1 MSQAR
6 PGLRENLPQFT
17 LLVLVNALVGGMIG
31 LERTLLPTLAE
42 AELGLTRK
50 LAVLSFIGVFGL
62 TKALTNYG
70 AGGIADRWG
79 RKPALVAG
87 WIVALPVPFLLMG
100 VDRWEVLAMANVLLG
115 VSQGLTWSTT
125 VVMKIDLAGARHR
138 GLAMGLNEF
147 AGYLAVGLTALAT
160 GAMAARF
167 GPTVAPF
174 WLGVA
179 FAGLGLVASAMLVRE
194 TRGLVAVEF
203 GSAPPPVLRA
213 GEAGV
218 FVRTS
223 FQDPT
228 LSSACQAGLVN
239 NLNDGVA
246 WGLFPLLFAS
256 AGLEVSEIG
265 VLVALYPI
273 VWGTGQLIAGAASDH
288 LGRKGLLVAGM
299 LVQAAGLVVTATAA
313 ALLGFAAGSVLLG
326 IGTAM
331 VYPTLLATV
340 ADGARASERARAVGT
355 YRLWRDGGYVVG
367 AIFAGLLADR
377 FGLEIAVLATGLL
390 TASSGF
396 VVWRRMPAEARSPA
410 PAVTDQDSSPTM

>member
-1 MSQAR
+1 MSAAR
-6 PGLRENLPQFT
+6 PGIRENLPQFT

-31 LERTLLPTLAE
+31 LERTLLPALAE
-42 AELGLTRK
+42 DELGLTRK
-50 LAVLSFIGVFGL
+50 LAVLAFIGVFGL

-100 VDRWEVLAMANVLLG
+100 VDRWEVLALANVLLG

-160 GAMAARF
+160 GALAARF

-174 WLGVA
+174 WLGVV
-179 FAGLGLVASAMLVRE
+179 FAGLGLAASLLLVKE
-194 TRGLVAVEF
+194 TRGMVALESAA
-203 GSAPPPVLRA
+203 GSAAAPPAEVQA

-223 FQDPT
+223 FHDPT

-256 AGLEVSEIG
+256 AGMGVGEIG
-265 VLVALYPI
+265 VLVALYPV
-273 VWGTGQLIAGAASDH
+273 VWGLGQLIAGAASDH
-288 LGRKGLLVAGM
+288 IGRKGLLVLGM
-299 LVQAAGLVVTATAA
+299 LTQAAGLGVTATAA
-313 ALLGFAAGSVLLG
+313 GFSGFAAGSVLLG
-326 IGTAM
+326 VGTAM

-340 ADGARASERARAVGT
+340 ADGARAPERARAVGT

-377 FGLEIAVLATGLL
+377 FGLEVAVLATAAL
-390 TASSGF
+390 TAGSGLTL
-396 VVWRRMPAEARSPA
+396 WRRMPGAARA
-410 PAVTDQDSSPTM
+410 TATQV

>member
-1 MSQAR
+1 MTPPR

-17 LLVLVNALVGGMIG
+17 LLVLVNALVGGMVG

-42 AELGLTRK
+42 TELGLTRK
-50 LAVLSFIGVFGL
+50 LAVLGFIGVFGL

-87 WIVALPVPFLLMG
+87 WLVAVPVPFLLMG
-100 VDRWEVLAMANVLLG
+100 VHRWEVLALANVLLG

-147 AGYLAVGLTALAT
+147 AGYLSVGLTALAT
-160 GAMAARF
+160 GALAARF

-174 WLGVA
+174 WLGVG
-179 FAGLGLVASAMLVRE
+179 FAGLGLFASVVWVRE
-194 TRGLVAVEF
+194 TRGVVAVEAAEAAE
-203 GSAPPPVLRA
+203 GPPPGPR
-213 GEAGV
+213 EPGV

-223 FQDPT
+223 FGDPT

-246 WGLFPLLFAS
+246 WGLFPLLFAAS
-256 AGLEVSEIG
+256 GLDVGEIG
-265 VLVALYPI
+265 VLVALYPV
-273 VWGTGQLIAGAASDH
+273 VWGAGQLVAGAASDH
-288 LGRKGLLVAGM
+288 VGRKGLLVLGM
-299 LVQAAGLVVTATAA
+299 LTQAGGLGVTAGAGGFA
-313 ALLGFAAGSVLLG
+313 PFAAGSVLLG
-326 IGTAM
+326 LGTAM

-340 ADGARASERARAVGT
+340 ADGARPRERARAVGT

-367 AIFAGLLADR
+367 ALFAGLLADR
-377 FGLEIAVLATGLL
+377 FGISTAVWATAAL
-390 TASSGF
+390 TAASG
-396 VVWRRMPAEARSPA
+396 VVLWRRMPGRRAGATPGQGA
-410 PAVTDQDSSPTM
+410 PNPR

>member
-1 MSQAR
+1 MSGAR

-17 LLVLVNALVGGMIG
+17 LLLLVNALVGGMIG

-42 AELGLTRK
+42 SELGLTRK
-50 LAVLSFIGVFGL
+50 LAVLAFIGVFGL

-100 VDRWEVLAMANVLLG
+100 VDRWEMLALANVLLG

-160 GAMAARF
+160 GALAARF

-179 FAGLGLVASAMLVRE
+179 FAGMGLLSSALLVKE
-194 TRGLVAVEF
+194 TRGMVAAETAV
-203 GSAPPPVLRA
+203 APAPRPHVH
-213 GEAGV
+213 EPGV

-223 FQDPT
+223 FRDPT

-246 WGLFPLLFAS
+246 WGLFPLLFAA
-256 AGLEVSEIG
+256 AGLGVGEIG
-265 VLVALYPI
+265 VLVALYPL
-273 VWGTGQLIAGAASDH
+273 VWGAGQLVAGAASDH
-288 LGRKGLLVAGM
+288 VGRKGLLVLGM
-299 LVQAAGLVVTATAA
+299 FTQAAGLAVTASADA
-313 ALLGFAAGSVLLG
+313 FSLFATGSVLLG
-326 IGTAM
+326 VGTAM

-340 ADGARASERARAVGT
+340 ADGARAPERARAVGT

-377 FGLEIAVLATGLL
+377 FGLEVAVLATGVL
-390 TASSGF
+390 TAASG
-396 VVWRRMPAEARSPA
+396 VTLWRRMPSATARLA
-410 PAVTDQDSSPTM
+410 REG